1 MAGNELY
8 QQAILDLARAR
19 IGAGRLEPADAS
31 ARRDNP
37 LCGDRIDLD
46 LRFDGDGRISA
57 VGHKTRGC
65 ALCEAAAS
73 LIAKAAPG
81 HRPAELGSAFKAVTR
96 VLAGEDPAAP
106 AGFEEIDVFR
116 PVAGHRSRHDCVRLP
131 FLALEDAL
139 GKTSAD

>member
-8 QQAILDLARAR
+8 QQTILDLARAR

-46 LRFDGDGRISA
+46 LRFHGDGRISA

-73 LIAKAAPG
+73 LIGKAAPG
-81 HRPAELGSAFKAVTR
+81 LDSTTLKGAIAAVSR
-96 VLAGEDPAAP
+96 VLAGEAPAAP
-106 AGFEEIDVFR
+106 DRFEEIDVFR